1 MGGAINNKE
10 HTPINFPLIRYADV
24 LLMMAEC
31 QNELGN
37 QSAAV
42 ALINQV
48 RARKGVEM
56 PGINSGPSYLKATT
70 KAEVFERIRHE
81 RAVELAGEGWSFSD
95 MKRWNLLE
103 TLDKRKESDI
113 TGKFRYTR
121 SVKKALTQNP
131 DW

>member
-1 MGGAINNKE
+1 
-10 HTPINFPLIRYADV
+10 
-24 LLMMAEC
+24 
-31 QNELGN
+31 LGN

-121 SVKKALTQNP
+121 SVKKRDYLWPIPADEIEKNKALIQNP